1 MIAIVKEAHHVG
13 VSSPFFVAVTAPGD
27 IETIDSSMKAGTG
40 LRMTRVDRRC
50 ACVGDGSGVTEGERG
65 GGVDGD

>member
-1 MIAIVKEAHHVG
+1 MKATDHVG
-13 VSSPFFVAVTAPGD
+13 ISSPGFVAVGAPGD

-50 ACVGDGSGVTEGERG
+50 AFVGDGSGVTEGERG